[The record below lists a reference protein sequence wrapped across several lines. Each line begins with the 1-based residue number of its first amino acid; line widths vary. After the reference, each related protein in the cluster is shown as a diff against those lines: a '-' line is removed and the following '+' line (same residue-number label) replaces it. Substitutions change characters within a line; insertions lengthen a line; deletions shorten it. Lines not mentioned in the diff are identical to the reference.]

1 MIDKVFIKKLREEYQ
16 LKGKTRRQ
24 IISRSNDILFQAKK
38 TIFAL
43 HREDMKLS
51 AENFKLM
58 ELSLKKMEKDFSYLR
73 LKEEGAYQ
81 AAIEE
86 YVEAKTLDAIIREKK
101 IGTIKGFKIGYDSY
115 IGGLCDL
122 IGEMVRLATNR
133 SAKGDYKSAS
143 ILKEQAEIIMMELLD
158 FDLTGYLRTKYDQA
172 RGHLRKLEQI
182 SYDIKLHKEK

>member
-24 IISRSNDILFQAKK
+24 IISRSNDVLFQAKK

-58 ELSLKKMEKDFSYLR
+58 ELSLKKMEKDFGYLR

-86 YVEAKTLDAIIREKK
+86 YVEAKTLDAVIREKK
-101 IGTIKGFKIGYDSY
+101 ISTIKGLKIGYDSY

-143 ILKEQAEIIMMELLD
+143 ILKEKAEMIMMELLD

>member
-1 MIDKVFIKKLREEYQ
+1 MLNTSFIKKLRTDYQ
-16 LKGKTRRQ
+16 NKNKTRRQ
-24 IISRSNDILFQAKK
+24 IISQSNDVLFLAKK

-43 HREDMKLS
+43 HRNDEKL
-51 AENFKLM
+51 AQENLDII
-58 ELSLKKMEKDFSYLR
+58 ENSLKKMEKEFTYQR

-81 AAIEE
+81 AAVEE
-86 YVEAKTLDAIIREKK
+86 YVEAKTLSLVVNGKK
-101 IGTIKGFKIGYDSY
+101 IDTIKGIKIGYDSY

-133 SAKGDYKSAS
+133 SAKGDYQSAAR
-143 ILKEQAEIIMMELLD
+143 LKDQAELIMMELLD

-182 SYDIKLHKEK
+182 SYDIKIHKEQ

>member
-1 MIDKVFIKKLREEYQ
+1 MINKIFIKKLKTDYQ
-16 LKGKTRRQ
+16 VKGISRRK
-24 IISRSNDILFQAKK
+24 IISRANEVLFLSKK

-43 HREDMKLS
+43 HRNNEVLAK
-51 AENFKLM
+51 ENFKLIEITLKDM
-58 ELSLKKMEKDFSYLR
+58 ERNFTYER

-86 YVEAKTLDAIIREKK
+86 YVEAKTLSFIIIGKK
-101 IGTIKGFKIGYDSY
+101 IDKIKGFEIGHDSY

-133 SAKGDYKSAS
+133 AAKGDYESAS
-143 ILKEQAEIIMMELLD
+143 TLKDQAEEIMMELLD

-182 SYDIKLHKEK
+182 TYDIKIHKDK

>member
-1 MIDKVFIKKLREEYQ
+1 MISKKFIKKLRADYQ
-16 LKGKTRRQ
+16 TKGNTRRQ
-24 IISRSNDILFQAKK
+24 IISRANEVLFLSKK

-43 HREDMKLS
+43 HRNDESS
-51 AENFKLM
+51 ADQNFEIIEN
-58 ELSLKKMEKDFSYLR
+58 SLKKMEKDFTYQR

-81 AAIEE
+81 AAVEE
-86 YVEAKTLDAIIREKK
+86 YVEAKTLFLIIAGKK
-101 IGTIKGFKIGYDSY
+101 IDTIKGIEIGYDSY

-133 SAKGDYKSAS
+133 SAKGDYQSAAT
-143 ILKEQAEIIMMELLD
+143 LKDQAEEIMMELLD

-182 SYDIKLHKEK
+182 SYDLKIHKGK